1 MDERLESGDRVVI
14 IGGGIIGL
22 ASAWWLDRRG
32 VPCVVLD
39 QSTPGDGASHGNA
52 GQIVY
57 GHPPLTRPGTSWRGL
72 RWMFDDESPLLIRP
86 RLSGDLARWLWT
98 FHRHCTNRHFD
109 RCMEVLAHL
118 GWETARGFDLMLE
131 DAAIECD
138 WRPSGWLDVCLERS
152 SLEQAATEIDHL
164 ARYGYHGAPIDGDA
178 LRAEDPAFTDEVAG
192 AIRYEE
198 SASLDPWAFMIELRR
213 VLSERGVDFREGDG
227 AGVERIATSEGRLE
241 GVVLSTGET
250 IASRRVVIAAGTW
263 TGPLAATVG
272 LDVPMEPARGYHRE
286 ILDLDPMPRLGGV
299 LRETYIAVTPMFDR
313 LRLAGTLELA
323 GHGRPWSQ
331 RRIDHL
337 TRAAGRYLKGIPAAH
352 LGEAWAGYR
361 PCTPDGMPMIGEIP
375 WMPGVVV
382 ATGHAMMGMTL
393 GPVTGRLVSETICD
407 GRPSIESPLLSADR
421 FGRVG

>member
-1 MDERLESGDRVVI
+1 MDDPLESRDRVVI

-32 VPCVVLD
+32 VPCMVLD
-39 QSTPGDGASHGNA
+39 QSTPGDSASHGNA

-86 RLSGDLARWLWT
+86 RLSGDLLRWLWT
-98 FHRHCTNRHFD
+98 FHRHCTSRHFD
-109 RCMEVLAHL
+109 RCMEVLARL

-131 DAAIECD
+131 DGAIKCD
-138 WRPSGWLDVCLERS
+138 WRPSGWLDVCLES
-152 SLEQAATEIDHL
+152 ASLEEATTEIDHL
-164 ARYGYHGAPIDGDA
+164 APFGYHGAPIDGDA

-192 AIRYEE
+192 AVRYEE
-198 SASLDPWAFMIELRR
+198 SASLDPWAFMIALRR
-213 VLSERGVDFREGDG
+213 VLSQRGVVFREGDG
-227 AGVERIATSEGRLE
+227 AGVERIATREGRLE
-241 GVVLSTGET
+241 GVVLSTGEM

-286 ILDLDPMPRLGGV
+286 ILEMDPMPRLGGV

-323 GHGRPWSQ
+323 GLDRPWSQ

-337 TRAAGRYLKGIPAAH
+337 TRAAGRYLKGIPAAT

-361 PCTPDGMPMIGEIP
+361 PCTPDGMPLIGEIP

-393 GPVTGRLVSETICD
+393 GPITGRLVSETICD
-407 GRPSIESPLLSADR
+407 GQPSIENPLLRADR